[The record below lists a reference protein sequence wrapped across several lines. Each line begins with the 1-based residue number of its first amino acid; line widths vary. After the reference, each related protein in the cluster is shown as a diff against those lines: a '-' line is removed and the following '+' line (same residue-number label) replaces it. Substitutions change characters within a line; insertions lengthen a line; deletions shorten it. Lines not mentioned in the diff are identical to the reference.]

1 MNAQGLEN
9 EQVLL
14 ALLREGDERAY
25 SYLFKAF
32 YQALFNYAG
41 RVVHDEDYA
50 HNIVQGMFCRFYEN
64 RKKIVIEGSLKSYLY
79 RSVYNSC
86 LDTLKH
92 EKVKNIYNDQVLL
105 DFYSKEI
112 ALAPEVELNLRREE
126 IRKAIDVSINR
137 LPERCRQ
144 IFVMSKIEEKSNQ
157 EIANELGISIKT
169 VETQMRIALAKL
181 RKDLGWLYYMIF
193 LDFFSKMF

>member
-14 ALLREGDERAY
+14 ALLREGDERVY

-50 HNIVQGMFCRFYEN
+50 HNIVQGVFCRFYEN
-64 RKKIVIEGSLKSYLY
+64 RKKIVIEGTLKSYLY

-92 EKVKNIYNDQVLL
+92 EKIKNIYNDQVLL

-126 IRKAIDVSINR
+126 IRKAIDVSINK

>member
-50 HNIVQGMFCRFYEN
+50 HNIVQGVFCRFYEN
-64 RKKIVIEGSLKSYLY
+64 RKKIVIE
-79 RSVYNSC
+79 
-86 LDTLKH
+86 
-92 EKVKNIYNDQVLL
+92 
-105 DFYSKEI
+105 
-112 ALAPEVELNLRREE
+112 
-126 IRKAIDVSINR
+126 
-137 LPERCRQ
+137 
-144 IFVMSKIEEKSNQ
+144 
-157 EIANELGISIKT
+157 
-169 VETQMRIALAKL
+169 
-181 RKDLGWLYYMIF
+181 
-193 LDFFSKMF
+193 

>member
-1 MNAQGLEN
+1 MNDQGIEN

-14 ALLREGDERAY
+14 ALLKKGDEKVYA
-25 SYLFKAF
+25 YLFKAF

-41 RVVHDEDYA
+41 RIVHDVDFA
-50 HNIVQGMFCRFYEN
+50 HDIVQGVFCRFYEN
-64 RKKIVIEGSLKSYLY
+64 RKKIMIEGTLKSYLY

-92 EKVKNIYNDQVLL
+92 EKVKNIYNDRVLL
-105 DFYSKEI
+105 DFYLKDI

-126 IRKAIDVSINR
+126 IRKAIESSINK

-157 EIANELGISIKT
+157 EIANELEISIKT
-169 VETQMRIALAKL
+169 VETQMRIALTKL
-181 RKDLGWLYYMIF
+181 RKDLGWLYYVIF

>member
-50 HNIVQGMFCRFYEN
+50 HNIVQGVFCRFYEN
-64 RKKIVIEGSLKSYLY
+64 RKKIVIEGTLKSYLY

-92 EKVKNIYNDQVLL
+92 EKIKNIYNDQVLL

-126 IRKAIDVSINR
+126 IRKAIDVSINK

>member
-1 MNAQGLEN
+1 M
-9 EQVLL
+9 
-14 ALLREGDERAY
+14 
-25 SYLFKAF
+25 
-32 YQALFNYAG
+32 
-41 RVVHDEDYA
+41 
-50 HNIVQGMFCRFYEN
+50 
-64 RKKIVIEGSLKSYLY
+64 
-79 RSVYNSC
+79 
-86 LDTLKH
+86 
-92 EKVKNIYNDQVLL
+92 
-105 DFYSKEI
+105 
-112 ALAPEVELNLRREE
+112 NLRREE
-126 IRKAIDVSINR
+126 IRKAIDVSINK

>member
-1 MNAQGLEN
+1 MDFA
-9 EQVLL
+9 
-14 ALLREGDERAY
+14 
-25 SYLFKAF
+25 
-32 YQALFNYAG
+32 
-41 RVVHDEDYA
+41 HD
-50 HNIVQGMFCRFYEN
+50 IVQGVFCRFYEN
-64 RKKIVIEGSLKSYLY
+64 RKKIMIEGTLKSYLY

-92 EKVKNIYNDQVLL
+92 EKVKNIYNDRVLL
-105 DFYSKEI
+105 DFYLKDI

-126 IRKAIDVSINR
+126 IRKAIESSINK

-157 EIANELGISIKT
+157 EIANELEISIKT
-169 VETQMRIALAKL
+169 VETQMRIALTKL
-181 RKDLGWLYYMIF
+181 RKDLGWLYYVIF

>member
-50 HNIVQGMFCRFYEN
+50 HNIVQGVFCRFYEN
-64 RKKIVIEGSLKSYLY
+64 RKKIVIEGTLKSYLY

-92 EKVKNIYNDQVLL
+92 EKIKNIYNDQVLL

-126 IRKAIDVSINR
+126 IRKAIDVSINK

-169 VETQMRIALAKL
+169 VETQVTITLAKL
-181 RKDLGWLYYMIF
+181 GKDLGWLYYMIF

>member
-1 MNAQGLEN
+1 MNTQGLEN

-14 ALLREGDERAY
+14 ALLREGNERAY
-25 SYLFKAF
+25 SYLFKVF

-50 HNIVQGMFCRFYEN
+50 HNIVQGVFCRFYEN
-64 RKKIVIEGSLKSYLY
+64 RKKIIIEGSLKSYLY

-92 EKVKNIYNDQVLL
+92 EKVKNMYNDQVLL